1 MSIPK
6 ESASYNKIRLFENLV
21 YVIVWIVIFA
31 VPVLYNRL
39 YGNVIWENVFESWI
53 DMTAF
58 LVIFAVNTFIL
69 VPLFLIRKK
78 YFSYFSSVIVI
89 VAVLLS
95 INVLVWKDN
104 ETGKVK
110 RMPPMELG
118 PGLPPMELG
127 KNMPLPKGFRLK
139 PEQLKDPLQTKILDS
154 LMIALLVVA
163 SSASIRLFLK
173 WLIEENKT
181 KELEKEQLKSELS
194 LLRNQAS
201 PHFLMNTLNNI
212 HALIDLDS
220 EKAKN
225 AVIKLSN
232 LMRYQLYEI
241 KSGKTSLF
249 KEIVFIESYFEL
261 MKLRYTDEID
271 LRLEVPSN
279 VPEIQ
284 MPPMIL
290 ITLLE
295 NAFKHGV
302 SYNQKSMVFFRVVVD
317 EDYIVCNVKN
327 SKHQGFSKPKDKYSG
342 LGLENVKRTLDLVY
356 GDQCSLEIN
365 DGQSEFEVLLKIPK
379 VL

>member
-1 MSIPK
+1 MIIPK
-6 ESASYNKIRLFENLV
+6 EKGSYNKIRLFENLI
-21 YVIVWIVIFA
+21 YIIVWIVIFA
-31 VPVLYNRL
+31 VPVLYNRF

-53 DMTAF
+53 DISAF

-78 YFSYFSSVIVI
+78 YFSYLSSVILV
-89 VAVLLS
+89 VAVF
-95 INVLVWKDN
+95 ITVDTVIWKDLDS
-104 ETGKVK
+104 KKIK
-110 RMPPMELG
+110 RMPPMEIG
-118 PGLPPMELG
+118 PGLPPMEFG
-127 KNMPLPKGFRLK
+127 KNMPLPEGFRLRS
-139 PEQLKDPLQTKILDS
+139 EQLKDPVQTKILDS

-163 SSASIRLFLK
+163 SSASIRLFLR

-212 HALIDLDS
+212 HALIDIDT

-241 KSGKTSLF
+241 KSGRTSLF

-261 MKLRYTDEID
+261 MKLRYSDGID
-271 LRLEVPSN
+271 LKFEVPAT

-302 SYNQKSMVFFRVVVD
+302 SYNKVSSVLFRVEVKD
-317 EDYIVCNVKN
+317 EMIVCNVKN
-327 SKHQGFSKPKDKYSG
+327 TKHQGVAKPKDKYSG
-342 LGLENVKRTLDLVY
+342 LGLENVKKTLDLVY
-356 GDQCSLEIN
+356 GEEYSLEIS
-365 DGQSEFEVLLKIPK
+365 DRDAEFEVLLKIP
-379 VL
+379 VIS

>member
-1 MSIPK
+1 MTIPK
-6 ESASYNKIRLFENLV
+6 EKGTYNKIRLFENLI
-21 YVIVWIVIFA
+21 YTIVWLVVFA

-53 DMTAF
+53 DISAF

-78 YFSYFSSVIVI
+78 YVSYLSSVVLI
-89 VAVLLS
+89 VAMFLTVDT
-95 INVLVWKDN
+95 IVWK
-104 ETGKVK
+104 ELESKK
-110 RMPPMELG
+110 IRRMPPMEIG
-118 PGLPPMELG
+118 PGLPPMEFG
-127 KNMPLPKGFRLK
+127 KNMPLPEGFRLRS
-139 PEQLKDPLQTKILDS
+139 EQLKDPVQTKILDS

-163 SSASIRLFLK
+163 SSASIRLFLR

-212 HALIDLDS
+212 HALIDLDT

-241 KSGKTSLF
+241 KSGRTSLF

-261 MKLRYTDEID
+261 MKLRYSEGID
-271 LRLEVPSN
+271 LKFEVPSN

-302 SYNQKSMVFFRVVVD
+302 SYNKVSSVHFRVEVK
-317 EDYIVCNVKN
+317 EEMIVCNVKN
-327 SKHQGFSKPKDKYSG
+327 TKHQGVGKPKDKYSG
-342 LGLENVKRTLDLVY
+342 LGLENVRKTLDLVY
-356 GDQCSLEIN
+356 GKQYSLEIS
-365 DGQSEFEVLLKIPK
+365 DRDAEFEVLLKIP
-379 VL
+379 VLS